1 MAKLPRHKQRFGA
14 RQKPLSKDFWL
25 PGEFL
30 RITLRAVAKR
40 RFALI
45 GLMALMIRLIYLVE
59 LRRTA
64 FFAVVIGDGK
74 EYDRWAQQIAGGQWI
89 GSEVFYQSPSY
100 PYFLAIIF
108 ALAGHHLIIV
118 RVVQAILG
126 AISCVLLGY
135 AAKEFFNQRA
145 GIIAGLLLAIYP
157 PAIFFDG
164 LIQKSSLDLFLVT
177 AILVVLA
184 KFQRQHTW
192 KWLAIAGIA
201 LGALIVNREN
211 ARVFYPILIAWLLLY
226 FRAEGVQRRLRW
238 AAILTIFTAAVL
250 LPIAFRNYYVGRE
263 FLISTSQLGPNLY
276 IGNHPGAQGSY
287 EPLIAGHGNAEFE
300 RSDAKQLAEQ
310 AAGKPL
316 SPSQV
321 SDYWVSRSADY
332 IHHQP
337 LNWLRLLGRKLL
349 LTFNA
354 KEAVDTESI
363 EAYSEYSITLRALSW
378 INFGLIF
385 SVAALGAWLTR
396 AHWRRL
402 ALLYAMVSGLA
413 LSVAIFYVVARYR
426 YPMVPFIILLAAA
439 AISSIATLRT
449 LPRRQLLAGLLIAIG
464 AAILSYLPLR
474 TLGDDTFL
482 NVGEELIRINRPNEA
497 IPLLKRFA
505 NASPNSA
512 DAHYNLGLAF
522 RQTGQNDAAMNEF
535 ASAIRFRADYFE
547 AHVAMALTLED
558 KGMLVGALDE
568 FQTALGLQPNN
579 ATVHVSLADHLSN
592 LGRTSEAIVEYQQA
606 TRLAPDLFEG
616 HYRLAQA
623 YVRTGQLAEAV
634 DSLQRALTIANAQ
647 GRTYEAQEIV
657 KGISACRAR
666 MAQAAG
672 ANR

>member
-1 MAKLPRHKQRFGA
+1 MAKLRRDKQRFGA
-14 RQKPLSKDFWL
+14 RQKPRSFDSWS

-30 RITLRAVAKR
+30 RITWRAVAGQR
-40 RFALI
+40 LVLI
-45 GLMALMIRLIYLVE
+45 GLLALMIRLIYLVE
-59 LRRTA
+59 LRQTA
-64 FFAVVIGDGK
+64 FFTVVIGDGK
-74 EYDRWAQQIAGGQWI
+74 EYDRWAQQIAGGHWL

-108 ALAGHHLIIV
+108 AFGGHHLIV
-118 RVVQAILG
+118 ARVAQAILG

-145 GIIAGLLLAIYP
+145 GIIAALLLAIYP

-177 AILVVLA
+177 AMLVVLA

-192 KWLAIAGIA
+192 KWLALAGLA

-211 ARVFYPILIAWLLLY
+211 ARVFYPILLAWLLLY
-226 FRAEGVQRRLRW
+226 FRTEGLRRRLRW

-250 LPIAFRNYYVGRE
+250 LPIASRNYYVGGE

-287 EPLIAGHGNAEFE
+287 EPLVAGHGNAEFE

-310 AAGKPL
+310 AVGKPL

-321 SDYWVSRSADY
+321 SAYWVDVSVDY
-332 IHHQP
+332 IRHQP
-337 LNWLRLLGRKLL
+337 LSWLRLLGKKLL

-354 KEAVDTESI
+354 REAVDTESI
-363 EAYSEYSITLRALSW
+363 EAYSEYSIILRALGW

-385 SVAALGAWLTR
+385 SLAAVGAWFTR
-396 AHWRRL
+396 AHWRQL
-402 ALLYAMVSGLA
+402 SLLYAMICGMA

-426 YPMVPFIILLAAA
+426 YPLVPFIILFAAA
-439 AISSIATLRT
+439 ALSFIPQLRT
-449 LPRRQLLAGLLIAIG
+449 FPRRQLLGGVLVAIG
-464 AAILSYLPLR
+464 AAILSYLPIR

-482 NVGEELIRINRPNEA
+482 NVGEELIRVNRPNEA
-497 IPLLKRFA
+497 IDVLKKFI

-512 DAHYNLGLAF
+512 DGHYNLGLAL
-522 RQTGQNDAAMNEF
+522 RQTGQSDEALNEF
-535 ASAIRFRADYFE
+535 AGAIRLRANYFE

-558 KGMLVGALDE
+558 KGMPDRALDE
-568 FQTALGLQPNN
+568 FRNALHLAPNK
-579 ATVHVSLADHLSN
+579 ASVRVSLADLLAN

-606 TRLAPDLFEG
+606 AKIAPDLFEAN
-616 HYRLAQA
+616 YRLAQA
-623 YVRTGQLAEAV
+623 YVRTRQLPAAL
-634 DSLQRALTIANAQ
+634 DSLQKALVIANAE
-647 GRTYEAQEIV
+647 GRVTDARQIQNA
-657 KGISACRAR
+657 IDACRTR
-666 MAQAAG
+666 LSEEK
-672 ANR
+672 R